1 MALIRPKSYQVL
13 VTPLTGRGVYGD
25 VLDVS
30 KDVSIDD
37 YVNEKGISSIK
48 REIDNGDF
56 DYGVFVFDSISIKC
70 FNNTGIFSGAN
81 DSRSMFKHGR
91 DKAKVTI
98 NFFDGKSNTP
108 SSSFRGLV
116 DDRATTLDF
125 GKAEAKLKILSND
138 SIINRVKTPA
148 GLIASGSSS
157 TLAIKTL
164 LQLPDVI
171 AVLDYDDANINPPE
185 EIVIADGAFF
195 DNQTVKGSLDSLLS
209 ISNSVLIVDKD
220 TDVIQVKDRS
230 FNSGTVK
237 TFYGH
242 GDLFGRENI
251 IDIKR
256 YNNGLQRA
264 FNTVTVGNISE
275 SDLGFID
282 LYGDNKKTINYD
294 FITDDNEKQ
303 KIAAAQL
310 NQWKSPKIELEL
322 LTTTEEAKTLN
333 FFDLVAIDYPY
344 RVVPSVG
351 NKLPLYGSAKYGES
365 FYPHIFGNLKI
376 RRNTAFKVVGIKEDP
391 KKLLTSIK
399 LRQLGTEIDDGYFSK
414 QGTYY
419 GTAIYGVS
427 EYQENPERIDPNI
440 ISVFGAGKYGTVQYR
455 S

>member
-1 MALIRPKSYQVL
+1 MALIRPKSYEVL
-13 VTPLTGRGVYGD
+13 ITPLIAKGVYGD

-56 DYGVFVFDSISIKC
+56 DYGVFVFDSVSIKC
-70 FNNTGIFSGAN
+70 FNNSGIFSGAN
-81 DSRSMFKHGR
+81 DSRSMFKRGR

-108 SSSFRGLV
+108 TSSFRGLV

-148 GLIASGSSS
+148 GIISDGTSS
-157 TLAIKTL
+157 TVALKAL
-164 LQLPDVI
+164 LQLPDI
-171 AVLDYDDANINPPE
+171 LDVLNYDEANINPAE
-185 EIVIADGAFF
+185 DILIEDGSFF
-195 DNQTVKGSLDSLLS
+195 DDRNVKDSLDSLLS
-209 ISNSVLIVDKD
+209 VTNSVLIVDKD
-220 TDVIQVKDRS
+220 TDDIIVKDRS

-237 TFYGH
+237 NFYGH

-275 SDLGFID
+275 SDFGFID
-282 LYGDNKKTINYD
+282 LYGDNKKTVNYD
-294 FITDDNEKQ
+294 FILDDSTKQ
-303 KIAAAQL
+303 KVAKAQL
-310 NQWKSPKIELEL
+310 DQWKSPKIEMEL
-322 LTTTEEAKTLN
+322 LTTTEEAKGLN
-333 FFDLVAIDYPY
+333 FFDLVSITYPY

-365 FYPHIFGNLKI
+365 FYPHVFGNLKI
-376 RRNTAFKVVGIKEDP
+376 RGNTAFKVVGMKEDP

-427 EYQENPERIDPNI
+427 EYQYNPERIDPNTN
-440 ISVFGAGKYGTVQYR
+440 SVFGAGKYGTVLYR
-455 S
+455 A